1 MHLLFVTSLVP
12 DGQPT
17 TGYEI
22 ANAALINGLRR
33 AGVKVTV
40 LGFTWPGKKPLD
52 SDNTIVLG
60 EVDVR
65 TDTASAGQK
74 IRWIAKAVATG
85 LTVSSVKL
93 RVINE
98 ALLRTAIRQAG
109 PFDAYVLNGVALTGA
124 FENVFADKPQI
135 FVAHNVEYR
144 SARENADN
152 AGSPVQKALFSRES
166 RLLEKLER
174 RLCDRAA
181 FVFTLAEEDLDALGL
196 AGSSRA
202 AALPLV
208 TREQAIA
215 PRPASVM
222 HDLGL
227 IGTWT
232 WQPNRIGL
240 EWFLREVVPHLDA
253 DIRITV
259 AGSTPADLKAA
270 WPRADF
276 VGRVADATD
285 FVRGSAVIPLIS
297 RAGTG
302 VQLKTIETFE
312 LGLPSVAT
320 PLSVRGI
327 ASVPANCVIA
337 DDPREFAD
345 ALQSAVK
352 SARSGENPVLDG
364 RAFHASQI
372 CHLDQAIGSGIAYL
386 SQFLNQRNNKAA

>member
-22 ANAALINGLRR
+22 ANAAVIDGLRR
-33 AGVKVTV
+33 AGARVTV
-40 LGFTWPGKKPLD
+40 LGFTWPGKKPAD
-52 SDNTIVLG
+52 PDNTIVLG

-65 TDTASAGQK
+65 TDTASMGQK
-74 IRWIAKAVATG
+74 IRWIGKAIATG
-85 LTVSSVKL
+85 LTVSSIKL
-93 RVINE
+93 RVIDE
-98 ALLRTAIRQAG
+98 MRLRAAIKQAG
-109 PFDAYVLNGVALTGA
+109 PFDAYVLNGVPLAGA
-124 FENVFADKPQI
+124 FEAVFADKPQI
-135 FVAHNVEYR
+135 FIAHNVEHR

-152 AGSPVQKALFSRES
+152 ATSAVQKALFSRES
-166 RLLEKLER
+166 RLLEGLER
-174 RLCDRAA
+174 RLCSKAA
-181 FVFTLAEEDLDALGL
+181 FVFTLAEEDLAALGM
-196 AGSSRA
+196 AGSERA

-208 TREQAIA
+208 TREQGAA
-215 PRPASVM
+215 PQVVPVV

-253 DIRITV
+253 DIGIAI

-276 VGRVADATD
+276 VGRVADATE

-312 LGLPSVAT
+312 LGLPCVAT
-320 PLSVRGI
+320 SLSVRGI
-327 ASVPANCVIA
+327 SAIPANCLTA
-337 DDPREFAD
+337 DDPREFAG
-345 ALQSAVK
+345 ALNGMVK
-352 SARSGENPVLDG
+352 RVRAGENLVLDG
-364 RAFHASQI
+364 RSFHASQI
-372 CHLDQAIGSGIAYL
+372 RHLDQAIGSGIAYL
-386 SQFLNQRNNKAA
+386 SHFLNQRNTTAA